1 MFLGGKR
8 NGFFIESGAYDGE
21 ALSNSLF
28 FEIERNFTG
37 WCDYYAYI
45 KFLKV
50 KYQISIFLK

>member
-1 MFLGGKR
+1 MHVTIYISGGMR

-37 WCDYYAYI
+37 RYDYYDDMNF
-45 KFLKV
+45 K
-50 KYQISIFLK
+50 S